1 MAFKPWHLPLRLA
14 TGAYILNSG
23 LAKQDIPDEAAA
35 GMQQMAANALPQL
48 GDLEPKQFATILSTA
63 EVTLGAALLAI
74 PIVPPL
80 AAGIALTAF
89 SVGLNRLYLKTPG
102 MTEDDSVKP
111 SPQGIG
117 IAKDIWMTAIGAALI
132 LDSIFSPKR
141 HR

>member
-23 LAKQDIPDEAAA
+23 LSKQGVPDEAAA
-35 GMQQMAANALPQL
+35 GMQQMAAHALPQI
-48 GDLEPKQFATILSTA
+48 GDLEPKQFATLLSTA

-74 PIVPPL
+74 PVVPPL

-89 SVGLNRLYLKTPG
+89 SVGLNRLYLKAPG
-102 MTEDDSVKP
+102 LTEEGSIKP
-111 SPQGIG
+111 SEQGIG
-117 IAKDIWMTAIGAALI
+117 VAKDIWMTAIGSALI
-132 LDSIFSPKR
+132 LDSIFAPRR

>member
-23 LAKQDIPDEAAA
+23 LGKQGIPSEAAA
-35 GMQQMAANALPQL
+35 GMQQLAANAVPQL

-89 SVGLNRLYLKTPG
+89 SVGLNRMYLKTPG
-102 MTEDDSVKP
+102 MTEDDSIKP
-111 SPQGIG
+111 SDQGIG
-117 IAKDIWMTAIGAALI
+117 IAKDVWMTAIGAALI
-132 LDSIFSPKR
+132 LDSIFAPKR